1 MHSITV
7 GRILTVRIWNFSVL
21 RAHTHWNAIH
31 IHNTLM
37 LINYTIYLQNLETQC
52 FKPCLRY
59 FAICMTII
67 TLFNAMW
74 WGTCTCDGKNVQ
86 NWYRIVSCQVSMPS
100 RWERGWWSPLIFLP
114 QSKFLLLNFQT
125 ACSPLLQC
133 CYNFTWSLKSAA
145 CIHHQWLTSEFVTR
159 EFIDTRHWS
168 MEVCIY

>member
-100 RWERGWWSPLIFLP
+100 RWERGWWSQDPAQTKHNYTAI
-114 QSKFLLLNFQT
+114 SSLLANQ
-125 ACSPLLQC
+125 CYYEQNRNNYYSLLTI
-133 CYNFTWSLKSAA
+133 NFTSWFALFTNLFPFTLIPERS
-145 CIHHQWLTSEFVTR
+145 
-159 EFIDTRHWS
+159 
-168 MEVCIY
+168 